1 MRLPPGL
8 DRAVTYYLAP
18 TNPPLD
24 PAHAHMVM
32 QHNQGVELTKA
43 NRIQTDAEMA
53 AASAGIPGRKQNID
67 LLQASSSVA
76 SSPEKNSQLLG
87 KRRRHE
93 VLGGTVDVNDLLDEG
108 HQISITPSKY
118 RSKRAPR
125 KAQYLIRP
133 NPLGDVQL
141 IGAATDPSVAIKQEI
156 LEASDIAAKPL
167 AMGAAKLLN
176 IKQAGDVGGRH
187 PCLPAKWAQKYLAQK
202 ADEKVQQH
210 VPNGDP
216 LEVAKARKEAI
227 AQAQRDLAL
236 ANQGQAEG
244 IRDQLADMT
253 CPGLV
258 TNAGDPTPLMGWGL
272 MAAYYGEHQAD
283 PPLKDT
289 PAVSAHTYFLGKAA
303 ELYKVQCRVC
313 FGYGHTKEYCP
324 TLARLK
330 AATARDKHVNAWL
343 TKAITRPYK
352 GMRRAVGNPEALGEL
367 AVLHYKVPEGYL
379 DASGAVKKNALR
391 P

>member
-1 MRLPPGL
+1 M
-8 DRAVTYYLAP
+8 TFYLVP
-18 TNPPLD
+18 NNPPLEE
-24 PAHAHMVM
+24 AHAHMVM
-32 QHNQGVELTKA
+32 QHNQQAELTKA
-43 NRIQTDAEMA
+43 ARLQADADMA
-53 AASAGIPGRKQNID
+53 ANSAMTGGQKGANDLLPPSSSASA
-67 LLQASSSVA
+67 
-76 SSPEKNSQLLG
+76 SPDKTSQYLG

-93 VLGGTVDVNDLLDEG
+93 AGPDLRGTVDVNDLLIDG
-108 HQISITPSKY
+108 HQISITPGKY
-118 RSKRAPR
+118 RTKRAPR
-125 KAQYLIRP
+125 KAQYLIKP
-133 NPLGDVQL
+133 SDLGEVQL
-141 IGAATDPSVAIKQEI
+141 IEAATDPSVAIKQEI
-156 LEASDIAAKPL
+156 IEASDVAAKPL
-167 AMGAAKLLN
+167 AMGAARLHN

-187 PCLPAKWAQKYLAQK
+187 PCLPAKWAQQYLADK
-202 ADEKVQQH
+202 ADQV

-227 AQAQRDLAL
+227 RVAQKELA
-236 ANQGQAEG
+236 GQEEAKARA
-244 IRDQLADMT
+244 IRNRYADMA

-258 TNAGDPTPLMGWGL
+258 DNGGAPTPLMGWGL
-272 MAAYYGEHQAD
+272 MAAYHGEHQAD
-283 PPLKDT
+283 PPLKGAA
-289 PAVSAHTYFLGKAA
+289 AVSAHTYFLGKAA

-352 GMRRAVGNPEALGEL
+352 GMRRNVGNPEALGEL